1 MELNL
6 FKHNYFVIA
15 SYSHWMIGEKKGY
28 MFIHCRAKDI
38 INTILSKIPEV
49 AKNVCIET
57 ITKLD

>member
-6 FKHNYFVIA
+6 LKHHYFVTVSFRWI
-15 SYSHWMIGEKKGY
+15 YDRKGS
-28 MFIHCRAKDI
+28 MFIHCSADDVE
-38 INTILSKIPEV
+38 NTIMSKLHEV